1 MIIIMVEKMNQ
12 NGLSFF
18 VEILIIFGKN
28 EA

>member
-18 VEILIIFGKN
+18 VEILIIFGKK
-28 EA
+28 ED

>member
-18 VEILIIFGKN
+18 VEILIIFWKK
-28 EA
+28 ED